1 MVREVISIINIWC
14 DNTGR
19 HPTEKAAAK
28 RSVALAYD
36 GKLVRLDLCDECRD
50 EMAAVL
56 DEYAGYGQV
65 VDAPRSGRLDTAW
78 TAVEDNNATDE
89 DTAAVAPPPPHRSR
103 RRSARLPRRP
113 PVRAAPV
120 PPRPP
125 RPRPPRPRPL
135 PHRNQPS
142 DLRHGVPGKGEGSA
156 PSRVDRLDPHPRPS

>member
-1 MVREVISIINIWC
+1 MISIINIWC

-19 HPTEKAAAK
+19 HPTDKAAAK

-89 DTAAVAPPPPHRSR
+89 DTAAATPPASASKPASKRSSSPSASSARRSR
-103 RRSARLPRRP
+103 TATQTP
-113 PVRAAPV
+113 
-120 PPRPP
+120 
-125 RPRPPRPRPL
+125 
-135 PHRNQPS
+135 
-142 DLRHGVPGKGEGSA
+142 SA
-156 PSRVDRLDPHPRPS
+156 PTPSAPAPAPEPAI